1 MFTAQYFKFSGLR
14 CSPLNAALG
23 SKDKQLINW
32 ITNNISSIG
41 SYIALATFLLS
52 VVTFAFS
59 AYRFVTTRRDAQ
71 LQIDFENY
79 HRLIAQLVGSQRDTD
94 TMKMDTQVAIV
105 YELCRFK
112 RYKPV
117 TVRILQGLKDEWS
130 NNDNKNER
138 LINELDLAIK
148 KLS

>member
-71 LQIDFENY
+71 LQIEF
-79 HRLIAQLVGSQRDTD
+79 
-94 TMKMDTQVAIV
+94 
-105 YELCRFK
+105 
-112 RYKPV
+112 
-117 TVRILQGLKDEWS
+117 
-130 NNDNKNER
+130 
-138 LINELDLAIK
+138 
-148 KLS
+148 